1 MSGIAVSRG
10 CFRVFI
16 WRALVAKKQKAQ
28 KSTSRSSN
36 DSEAKFPYTTKPA
49 SLRRLLKEI
58 PKKPKPSRFDRD
70 LLRSWSFG
78 DTNDQT
84 MLRVL
89 KAVTLLND
97 RNEPTDLYS
106 RFMSLDDGAKALG
119 PEVKRVYAPLFEA
132 SLSPFQESNER
143 LKNLFNIHSGGGDS
157 SLDFQIQTFKA
168 LCENASFDQ
177 TSGSTT
183 VVQATGVGIA
193 TGIPLS
199 SGAMSGPVVN
209 INLHIH
215 LPENKSRRDYEDII
229 EDIGRYIFGRDGGV
243 RRE

>member
-1 MSGIAVSRG
+1 MA
-10 CFRVFI
+10 
-16 WRALVAKKQKAQ
+16 AKKQKAQ
-28 KSTSRSSN
+28 KTVVVRSAG

-58 PKKPKPSRFDRD
+58 PKKPKPSKFDKD
-70 LLRSWSFG
+70 LLRSWGFG
-78 DTNDQT
+78 DTNDLT
-84 MLRVL
+84 MIRVL
-89 KAVTLLND
+89 KAVQLLND

-106 RFMSLDDGAKALG
+106 RFMNMNDGAKALG

-132 SLSPFQESNER
+132 SLSPFQEGNDK
-143 LKNLFNIHSGGGDS
+143 LQNLFNIHSGGGDR

-168 LCENASFDQ
+168 LCENASFDAAPSNAMPTIQ
-177 TSGSTT
+177 
-183 VVQATGVGIA
+183 
-193 TGIPLS
+193 S
-199 SGAMSGPVVN
+199 SGAASGTTAGVSSSLGGPIVN

-229 EDIGRYIFGRDGGV
+229 EDIGRYIFGRDVGG

>member
-1 MSGIAVSRG
+1 M
-10 CFRVFI
+10 
-16 WRALVAKKQKAQ
+16 VAKQQRAQ
-28 KSTSRSSN
+28 KSTSRASN

-89 KAVTLLND
+89 KAVALLND
-97 RNEPTDLYS
+97 RNEPTELYS
-106 RFMSLDDGAKALG
+106 RFMNMDEGAKALG

-143 LKNLFNIHSGGGDS
+143 LKNLFNIHSGGGDR

-177 TSGSTT
+177 ASSSAS
-183 VVQATGVGIA
+183 VVQASGVGVA
-193 TGIPLS
+193 AGTSAS
-199 SGAMSGPVVN
+199 SGPMSGPVVN

-229 EDIGRYIFGRDGGV
+229 EDIGRYIFGREGGV
-243 RRE
+243 RRD